1 MLRKYFLG
9 FVALFLFSCISIL
22 GFSKNVQLSL
32 NEGEGGGSIASN
44 QSGAA
49 AQKSPSFGILVP
61 LEHAALKEIVDG
73 FKSTV
78 KKQYPKAV
86 FNVQNAQGD
95 IKLQRTIIEQF
106 VGQKVDVIVP
116 IGTTSTQMT
125 LSYVKHQP
133 IVSLAADYPE
143 SERLKRQPHN
153 ITGVL
158 DEIGGVKKM
167 QFIKQVYPNLKK
179 LTIIYHS
186 GNEKNFREIEDMID
200 YGKKHGITVQKLSI
214 HTLPDLETTVQ
225 SMDKDS
231 EAIVILKDHLIAS
244 GIRLLVPTAEE
255 HGIPLISSDE
265 GSVQEGASFA
275 LGVQE
280 KTIGETGGKLAIQ
293 VIEGKPIEDM
303 PMQAIQNLAVF
314 YNQKAFNQ
322 HKQKLELN
330 KIRDAAKEDG
340 YTLIAK

>member
-1 MLRKYFLG
+1 
-9 FVALFLFSCISIL
+9 
-22 GFSKNVQLSL
+22 
-32 NEGEGGGSIASN
+32 
-44 QSGAA
+44 
-49 AQKSPSFGILVP
+49 
-61 LEHAALKEIVDG
+61 
-73 FKSTV
+73 
-78 KKQYPKAV
+78 
-86 FNVQNAQGD
+86 
-95 IKLQRTIIEQF
+95 
-106 VGQKVDVIVP
+106 
-116 IGTTSTQMT
+116 
-125 LSYVKHQP
+125 
-133 IVSLAADYPE
+133 
-143 SERLKRQPHN
+143 
-153 ITGVL
+153 
-158 DEIGGVKKM
+158 M

-200 YGKKHGITVQKLSI
+200 YGKKNGITVQKLSI

-322 HKQKLELN
+322 HQQKLDLN